1 MENIYYFV
9 FFFKKTIDKADHIVC
24 VSNYTRNTL
33 LHYFPNYIEKTSV
46 IYEAAEDRFKPIYNT
61 KKLNNIAD
69 KYNLEDKFFL
79 FVGTIEPRKNLEN
92 VFRAYHKFKNEI
104 SFPLYIVGK
113 IGWRTDNLLKLHKE
127 LNLDGKIRMLGYIP
141 DADLPAL
148 YNLATA
154 FVYISIDEGFGLP
167 LLEAM
172 QCGTPSI
179 VSNAGSLPEIAGDAA
194 LIVDP
199 NSVDHIGKAL
209 QRLSVDKQLK
219 DTLIKK
225 GLLRSSNFRWQK
237 TVSELSMLFFEL
249 TQKYR

>member
-1 MENIYYFV
+1 M
-9 FFFKKTIDKADHIVC
+9 
-24 VSNYTRNTL
+24 